1 LPVVPVSHDED
12 YFTAVA
18 EFAYA
23 GIYEKAMR
31 GAREH
36 GGHLDSKPVQHE
48 LWNEW
53 FDQGTYLYT
62 LVNVQIPRAR
72 MHLEEAILARIEG
85 RMVDVAIHT
94 KKALN
99 VLTYG
104 NVDGP
109 LED

>member
-1 LPVVPVSHDED
+1 VSHDKD
-12 YFTAVA
+12 YFTAVS

-36 GGHLDSKPVQHE
+36 GGRLDGKPVQHE
-48 LWNEW
+48 LWDEW
-53 FDQGTYLYT
+53 FDMGTYLYT
-62 LVNVQIPRAR
+62 LLNVQIPKAR
-72 MHLEEAILARIEG
+72 MHLEEAILARVEG
-85 RMVDVAIHT
+85 NQVDVARHT

-109 LED
+109 EEG

>member
-1 LPVVPVSHDED
+1 LSVVPVSHDRD
-12 YFTAVA
+12 YFTAVS

-36 GGHLDSKPVQHE
+36 GGRLDGKPVQHE
-48 LWNEW
+48 LWDEW
-53 FDQGTYLYT
+53 FDMGTYLYT
-62 LVNVQIPRAR
+62 LLNVQIPKAR
-72 MHLEEAILARIEG
+72 MHLEEAILARVEG
-85 RMVDVAIHT
+85 NQVDVARHT

-109 LED
+109 MED

>member
-1 LPVVPVSHDED
+1 MSHDED

-48 LWNEW
+48 VWNEL
-53 FDQGTYLYT
+53 FDIFTYYYT
-62 LVNVQIPRAR
+62 LTCVQIPKAI
-72 MHLEEAILARIEG
+72 MHLREAELARIEG

-104 NVDGP
+104 SVDGP